1 MVCYMDTSALIPLCV
16 KEAKSDDLFRWYA
29 SYQGELVSSCWC
41 MTEVASAL
49 GIKQRTGQITTD
61 AANGAWLR
69 FERMCHNDL
78 KLLPTEPPIFQKAA
92 LMALDAA
99 SGLRAGDAL
108 HLAVALEAKVKHVL
122 TLDAVFERNAKAM
135 GLITIEL

>member
-1 MVCYMDTSALIPLCV
+1 MVCYIDTSALIPLCV

-61 AANGAWLR
+61 AA
-69 FERMCHNDL
+69 
-78 KLLPTEPPIFQKAA
+78 A